1 MNKCTFTVAL
11 LLALVQLASSFNT
24 NELKQTLYLGNPL
37 SPHQPISIRF
47 RIAPANEMVSGCFPP
62 PLYIRCKGPL
72 FSVVEQCERDNE
84 RLDEVLQKCVVVDE
98 QLSEDTSELLTE
110 LPTELPTEFPM
121 LLSDKKN

>member
-1 MNKCTFTVAL
+1 MSVTR
-11 LLALVQLASSFNT
+11 VQLPSLSAGRC
-24 NELKQTLYLGNPL
+24 QHICLY
-37 SPHQPISIRF
+37 R
-47 RIAPANEMVSGCFPP
+47 PANEMVSGCFPP

-121 LLSDKKN
+121 LLSDKKNGWFISH